1 MALTGTNFKK
11 ATETCL
17 ACATACESYLD
28 TCLGDDGNVGSQT
41 EGIRKAM
48 DCATICRVTATLLAR
63 GSGIATDQCRV
74 CIEACLRCE
83 SECGRAH
90 GAEAKDCARACNQ
103 CEDAL
108 RAIA

>member
-1 MALTGTNFKK
+1 MPLTGTNFKK

-28 TCLGDDGNVGSQT
+28 TCLGDGGSV
-41 EGIRKAM
+41 EIEGDGIRKLM

-83 SECGRAH
+83 TECGRA
-90 GAEAKDCARACNQ
+90 GGEEAKDCARACNA